1 MGDLNNN
8 RVHPEEMDYPNPKYP
23 REGVGGSSSSFGSDT
38 PHLYNAG
45 GITVPAAGPGNLA
58 DQPST
63 AARFDLYP
71 HIPAAGANSNHVD
84 VTSVSHI
91 TQSEQAPP
99 IWISEVPRQVVALTK
114 KNMIL
119 ARRNLTSTLVR
130 TCSSAF
136 FMLLIYLVNEGLKAR
151 YSNEAYFQNLKDASS
166 LRKQVPGIPGCVP
179 KSGYQTCVTFA
190 YTPAPWNEYQPDKDY
205 EQVQDFAQAVKDKGR
220 MECDETGL
228 GLCSAGACDAAGIQQ
243 VAGIQPA
250 HKCARCCE
258 MHRVH
263 KIVRTI
269 MTHNGTA
276 KAGDT
281 RTCSE
286 GGPCP
291 IEPSK
296 VLGFETEAAMD
307 TYLMKYP
314 EFVQGG
320 YIFSSPHAN
329 ATTFMV
335 QQNSTASNVRG
346 VWKKPYMIFTL
357 PMQVTASKAIATQI
371 IRRVDATASF
381 EDMNLYL
388 QPFAHPPQ
396 NIASFEAQIAPLFLV
411 ACAMFPFSVQIA
423 EVVSDRELKLRQALA
438 AMGLHGV

>member
-1 MGDLNNN
+1 MGDYSNT

-23 REGVGGSSSSFGSDT
+23 REGAGGSPPSFGSDT
-38 PHLYNAG
+38 PHSYSG
-45 GITVPAAGPGNLA
+45 SMTVPAAGQGNLA
-58 DQPST
+58 NQPT
-63 AARFDLYP
+63 AAARFDLYP
-71 HIPAAGANSNHVD
+71 HIPAVGANTNHVD

-91 TQSEQAPP
+91 SQSEQAPP
-99 IWISEVPRQVVALTK
+99 IWISEVPRQVLALTK

-220 MECDETGL
+220 TECDETGL

-307 TYLMKYP
+307 TYLLDEVP
-314 EFVQGG
+314 RVCPRGVHFFVAACQRDDLHGAAKLHG
-320 YIFSSPHAN
+320 QQRSWCMEEALYDLHAPHAGDSKQGHCN
-329 ATTFMV
+329 ANNPQSRRHGLFRRYESLPSAV
-335 QQNSTASNVRG
+335 RASAAEYCVVRG
-346 VWKKPYMIFTL
+346 
-357 PMQVTASKAIATQI
+357 SD
-371 IRRVDATASF
+371 R
-381 EDMNLYL
+381 
-388 QPFAHPPQ
+388 
-396 NIASFEAQIAPLFLV
+396 APLSRRLRHVSLF
-411 ACAMFPFSVQIA
+411 CA
-423 EVVSDRELKLRQALA
+423 DCRGRE
-438 AMGLHGV
+438 